1 MNLSIDTLLH
11 EIVSKSLLLVSKSSQ
26 GFLNQ
31 LVLKNG
37 YLSTCKC
44 YHLSCSCDQSLPA
57 VVKINYEVWYKMP
70 LNASE
75 QSWQM
80 RSSCFGEQRHC
91 VICTRCHVSFG
102 GGSVVPSVGSTS
114 FEKVGGFASLLDGTH
129 GCVARIF

>member
-1 MNLSIDTLLH
+1 MPVSEEQILVRTSGNWIMDNMLCLVLLEEFLVSFELIVTLVH

-57 VVKINYEVWYKMP
+57 VVK
-70 LNASE
+70 L
-75 QSWQM
+75 
-80 RSSCFGEQRHC
+80 
-91 VICTRCHVSFG
+91 
-102 GGSVVPSVGSTS
+102 
-114 FEKVGGFASLLDGTH
+114 
-129 GCVARIF
+129 